1 MEIKKENT
9 VTQLSQEAE
18 IANNSIAV
26 TLRKRHEDAV

>member
-1 MEIKKENT
+1 MLVEIKKENT

-26 TLRKRHEDAV
+26 T